1 MQDSS
6 HAQSRTSS
14 VYFATDKLGLGVLLY
29 AYATLLGATYIFGY
43 WRAIGFDVFPYA
55 SSIDYI
61 SAPLNRLLVL
71 VSAPILFS
79 LVLFSQS
86 NRKDSNF
93 IARVS
98 GYLILLYSI
107 GFGYEYCRA
116 AMGFLENDF
125 HYENEKSV
133 LVLALVLFAA
143 GIGIAYRIY
152 KHDKSIFTCA
162 AALVLMQLAGTV
174 SAGYRD
180 GKAVFNG
187 AANVFFL
194 DNKEICEP
202 NGVRDW
208 VYLGRFSTK
217 SFFMNTIDKRLCI
230 TDVGSYKLMSRKF
243 AEGL

>member
-1 MQDSS
+1 MQDSLQ
-6 HAQSRTSS
+6 AQSRTSS
-14 VYFATDKLGLGVLLY
+14 VYLAADKLGLGVLLY
-29 AYATLLGATYIFGY
+29 AYATLLGAIYIFGY

-71 VSAPILFS
+71 VSVPILFS
-79 LVLFSQS
+79 FVLFSQS
-86 NRKDSNF
+86 DRKDGNF
-93 IARVS
+93 IVKLS
-98 GYLILLYSI
+98 GYLILLYSVSF
-107 GFGYEYCRA
+107 GFDYYRA
-116 AMGFLENDF
+116 VMAFFGNKF

-143 GIGIAYRIY
+143 SVGISYRIY
-152 KHDKSIFTCA
+152 KHDKSIFTCV

-194 DNKEICEP
+194 DNKDICEP
-202 NGVRDW
+202 NGIIDW
-208 VYLGRFSTK
+208 VYLGKFSTK
-217 SFFMNTIDKRLCI
+217 SFFLNTIDKRLCI
-230 TDVGSYKLMSRKF
+230 TEAGSYKLSPQKF

>member
-6 HAQSRTSS
+6 HPQSRISS
-14 VYFATDKLGLGVLLY
+14 VYLATDKLGLGVLLY

-43 WRAIGFDVFPYA
+43 WRVIGFDVFPYA

-79 LVLFSQS
+79 FVLFSQS
-86 NRKDSNF
+86 DRKDSKL

-98 GYLILLYSI
+98 VYLIFLYSF
-107 GFGYEYCRA
+107 GFCYEYYRGL
-116 AMGFLENDF
+116 MGFFENDF

-133 LVLALVLFAA
+133 LVLAFVLFAA
-143 GIGIAYRIY
+143 GAGISYRIY
-152 KHDKSIFTCA
+152 KDDKSIFTCV
-162 AALVLMQLAGTV
+162 AALVLMQLACTV

-194 DNKEICEP
+194 DNKEVCEP

-208 VYLGRFSTK
+208 VYLGKFSTK

-230 TDVGSYKLMSRKF
+230 TEAGSYKLSSRKF